1 VLEGEDRDL
10 ESLTDGVERGLWV
23 TRVWYTNVIDPK
35 SATLTGMTR
44 DGLFAIENGK
54 VTGAVRNFRFN
65 QSVVEM
71 LGAVEAMSRP
81 EMAGASC
88 AQGSGFETFV
98 CPV

>member
-1 VLEGEDRDL
+1 
-10 ESLTDGVERGLWV
+10 
-23 TRVWYTNVIDPK
+23 VIDPK

-81 EMAGASC
+81 EMAG
-88 AQGSGFETFV
+88 GVV
-98 CPV
+98 CPGLRVRNFRMSSVTEF